1 MQYST
6 FLSNLCIS
14 EINFV
19 NTYIAKL
26 TDYPMKNPGRHHCG
40 LIYTVEGTET
50 YHFHDKNIAA
60 VPHSLLFI
68 PQNEKYTITLHS
80 EQSIVKVIDF
90 EFISDDIPRPF
101 CIKFTK
107 NSTLSSY
114 FSDAEKVWHKKK
126 TAYSI
131 ECKAC
136 FYQIVAQAIKRET
149 CHLNS
154 KNYSKISEAVNY
166 IHEHYTDPDF
176 RIEKLVEISKISS
189 KYFETLF
196 SKEFNM
202 SPKEY
207 VTSLKMERAK
217 ELLSS
222 EKSTVGDVA
231 FQLGYS
237 DIYHFSKIFKN
248 KTGQSPSEYKNH

>member
-1 MQYST
+1 MHYSS
-6 FLSNLCIS
+6 FLSDLCIS

-19 NTYIAKL
+19 NTYIAKP
-26 TDYPMKNPGRHHCG
+26 TDYPMKNSGRHHCG
-40 LIYTVEGTET
+40 LLYTVEGTET
-50 YHFHDKNIAA
+50 YHFHDKSISAA
-60 VPHSLLFI
+60 PHSLLFI
-68 PQNEKYTITLHS
+68 PKGEKYTITLHG

-90 EFISDDIPRPF
+90 ELIPCDIPRPF
-101 CIKFTK
+101 CIKFRK
-107 NSTLSSY
+107 NSTLPSY
-114 FSDAEKVWHKKK
+114 FTDAEKIWFKKK
-126 TAYSI
+126 NAYSI

-136 FYQIVAQAIKRET
+136 FYKIVAQAIKRESN
-149 CHLNS
+149 HLNS
-154 KNYSKISEAVNY
+154 KNYSKIADAVNY

-176 RIEKLVEISKISS
+176 RIEKLLEISKISS

-248 KTGQSPSEYKNH
+248 KTGHSPSEYRNH